1 MEHLD
6 LVHKSQASVV
16 LERHIHWLAHHDGTH
31 RILDI
36 HGLLV
41 NLLHGESTMKKV
53 ILIACVA
60 LIPGSLLVVGA
71 VAVWKKVVH

>member
-1 MEHLD
+1 
-6 LVHKSQASVV
+6 
-16 LERHIHWLAHHDGTH
+16 
-31 RILDI
+31 
-36 HGLLV
+36 
-41 NLLHGESTMKKV
+41 MKKV